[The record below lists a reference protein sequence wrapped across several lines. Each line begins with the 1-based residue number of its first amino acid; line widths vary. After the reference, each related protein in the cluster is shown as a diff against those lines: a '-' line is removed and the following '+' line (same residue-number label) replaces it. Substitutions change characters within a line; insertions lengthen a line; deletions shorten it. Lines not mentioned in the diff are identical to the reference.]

1 MILLE
6 GERLKGSPRDD
17 GIKFSEKSFRRM
29 REHENVSFHEKWK
42 KKNTSFSLQKLL
54 LENKRAGI
62 KRSINIQFVFPV

>member
-17 GIKFSEKSFRRM
+17 GIKFSEKSFRGM

-54 LENKRAGI
+54 LENKRTKERGLND
-62 KRSINIQFVFPV
+62 R

>member
-54 LENKRAGI
+54 LENKRTKERGLND
-62 KRSINIQFVFPV
+62 R